1 MKTKKMTGRI
11 ASLVLAILLML
22 TALVGC
28 AGKKETPTLAFNKEK
43 FQMNSTEEMQ
53 AHGLSPNEL
62 TKVAE
67 IFSAA
72 FGAKEKFDAR
82 EALVAANRGY
92 DMTAEGFDPKGNYS
106 ENKGLNLDY
115 AKNVIKKANAT
126 SSAAGTTAFTDAE
139 LSNEAKNGIL
149 DKLNAKDVETLIDA
163 FRETVAIE
171 KGSFWDG
178 LLGVIGKILNWITTY
193 LGFGSYVVGICL
205 FAIVIEI
212 LMLPFAIKQQKNS
225 IKQATL
231 RPKEMAIKN
240 KYKGRNDQP
249 TMQKMQAEIQELY
262 QRENFSPYS
271 GCLPLLVQL
280 PIIMALYNIVIDPL
294 HYVLS
299 QGANVTA
306 ALSTFATASPAA
318 GGLGMTVASNRGTIE
333 LLSLLKENGE
343 NIIDALGNFQYYT
356 FSGDAL
362 ASLDKAVGMIPN
374 FNIGGLNFG
383 LNPDFSNLANG
394 YWLLLAVPVLTFVTY
409 FLSSKINRKF
419 MYQPATNDGI
429 DARQQACS
437 NSMMDVTMP
446 AMSAFFTMAVPAV
459 IGVYWMFRSWIG
471 LLKSFIMS
479 RIMPL
484 PKFTEEDYKAAEKEM
499 AGKTKKKINKT
510 KSSGEVRA
518 VRSLHYIDDE
528 DFDDTRERGLARKAL
543 LEEKEKQEKA
553 EAAER
558 AQKLPFGK
566 ALLKKD
572 DRKNESEEAPAE
584 EALEEETPVEET
596 PVEETKTDDT
606 TNNE

>member
-1 MKTKKMTGRI
+1 MRKKHKMKRMKITGRI
-11 ASLVLAILLML
+11 AALTLAILLLL
-22 TALVGC
+22 TTLVGC
-28 AGKKETPTLAFNKEK
+28 ATKQATPTLPFDESV
-43 FQMNSTEEMQ
+43 FSMDTEEEMKV
-53 AHGLSPNEL
+53 HGLKPSEL
-62 TKVAE
+62 KKIAE

-72 FGAKEKFDAR
+72 YGAKEAFDAR

-92 DMTAEGFDPKGNYS
+92 DMTAEDFDPKGNYS
-106 ENKGLNLDY
+106 ETKPLDLEA

-126 SSAAGTTAFTDAE
+126 AIAAEASAFTDAE
-139 LSNEAKNGIL
+139 LSNTEKSGIL
-149 DKLNAKDVETLIDA
+149 DRLNNADVATLLLA
-163 FRETVAIE
+163 FRQNIDIE
-171 KGSFWDG
+171 NGSFWDG
-178 LLGVIGKILNWITTY
+178 ILGVIGKILNWITKY

-205 FAIVIEI
+205 FAIIIEI
-212 LMLPFAIKQQKNS
+212 LMMPFSIKQQKNS

-271 GCLPLLVQL
+271 GCLPLLVQM
-280 PIIMALYNIVIDPL
+280 PIIIALYNIVIDPL
-294 HYVLS
+294 HYVLG

-306 ALSTFATASPAA
+306 ALTTFATASPAA
-318 GGLGMTVASNRGTIE
+318 GGLGLSIGSNRGTIE
-333 LLSLLKENGE
+333 LLSRLKDSGE
-343 NIIDALGNFQYYT
+343 AIVDALGNFQYYT
-356 FSGDAL
+356 FSDEAIV
-362 ASLDKAVGMIPN
+362 SLDKAVGTIPN
-374 FNIGGLNFG
+374 FNIGALNFG
-383 LNPDFSNLANG
+383 LNPDFNNLKGG
-394 YWLLLAVPVLTFVTY
+394 YWLLLLVPVLTFVTY

-419 MYQPATNDGI
+419 MYQPATNGDV

-437 NSMMDVTMP
+437 NSMMDITMP

-459 IGVYWMFRSWIG
+459 IGVYWAFRSWIG

-499 AGKTKKKINKT
+499 AGKAKKKIDKT
-510 KSSGEVRA
+510 KSSGEVKA

-528 DFDDTRERGLARKAL
+528 DFEDTRERGLARKAAI
-543 LEEKEKQEKA
+543 EEKEKQEKA

-566 ALLKKD
+566 IALKKD
-572 DRKNESEEAPAE
+572 DRKNENEEKAS
-584 EALEEETPVEET
+584 EEETN
-596 PVEETKTDDT
+596 TDDT
-606 TNNE
+606 RNNE

>member
-1 MKTKKMTGRI
+1 M
-11 ASLVLAILLML
+11 
-22 TALVGC
+22 
-28 AGKKETPTLAFNKEK
+28 
-43 FQMNSTEEMQ
+43 
-53 AHGLSPNEL
+53 
-62 TKVAE
+62 
-67 IFSAA
+67 
-72 FGAKEKFDAR
+72 
-82 EALVAANRGY
+82 
-92 DMTAEGFDPKGNYS
+92 
-106 ENKGLNLDY
+106 
-115 AKNVIKKANAT
+115 
-126 SSAAGTTAFTDAE
+126 
-139 LSNEAKNGIL
+139 
-149 DKLNAKDVETLIDA
+149 
-163 FRETVAIE
+163 
-171 KGSFWDG
+171 
-178 LLGVIGKILNWITTY
+178 GVIGKILNWITTY
-193 LGFGSYVVGICL
+193 LGFGTYVIGICL
-205 FAIVIEI
+205 FAILVEI
-212 LMLPFAIKQQKNS
+212 LMLPFSIKQQKNS

-294 HYVLS
+294 HYVLG
-299 QGANVTA
+299 QGANVTS
-306 ALSTFATASPAA
+306 ALTTFATASPAA
-318 GGLGMTVASNRGTIE
+318 GGLGLSLGSNRGTIE

-343 NIIDALGNFQYYT
+343 NVIDALANFQYYS
-356 FSGDAL
+356 FSEEAL

-374 FNIGGLNFG
+374 FNLFG
-383 LNPDFSNLANG
+383 LNLGLTPNFDNLAGG
-394 YWLLLAVPVLTFVTY
+394 YWVLLLVPVLTFVTY
-409 FLSSKINRKF
+409 FFSSKINRKF
-419 MYQPATNDGI
+419 MYQPATNDGV

-437 NSMMDVTMP
+437 NSMMDITMP

-459 IGVYWMFRSWIG
+459 IGVYWAFRSWIG

-484 PKFTEEDYKAAEKEM
+484 PQFTEEDYKAAEREM

-528 DFDDTRERGLARKAL
+528 DFEDTRERGLARKAL

-566 ALLKKD
+566 IALKKD
-572 DRKNESEEAPAE
+572 DRKAEAEEEATAQE
-584 EALEEETPVEET
+584 NE
-596 PVEETKTDDT
+596 TDDT

>member
-11 ASLVLAILLML
+11 ASLALAILLML

-28 AGKKETPTLAFNKEK
+28 AKSETPKLPFNKEK
-43 FQMNSTEEMQ
+43 FQMNSTEEME

-205 FAIVIEI
+205 FAIIIEI
-212 LMLPFAIKQQKNS
+212 LMLPFSIKQQKNS

-294 HYVLS
+294 HYVLG

-333 LLSLLKENGE
+333 LLSLLKKNGD
-343 NIIDALGNFQYYT
+343 NIIEALGNFQYYA
-356 FSGDAL
+356 FSDEAF

-510 KSSGEVRA
+510 KSSDEVKA

-572 DRKNESEEAPAE
+572 DRKNESEEAPQE
-584 EALEEETPVEET
+584 EAPEAQAPVEET